1 MALDLIFEG
10 LLRSGAD
17 GAGGRVYEPS
27 LARELPSLVTLGREF
42 TLTNATWADP
52 EQPNIHTAVTA
63 ADVVSTV
70 QKLAARRGQPGAEVA
85 DWIAG
90 VTTAADKE
98 CRITLTR
105 GHIDPLS
112 LMTFK
117 VMPAKQTRRCGV
129 CPQTDRVGSIHV
141 RGTQDDG
148 WPGICDLSGESRLQS
163 AQSAAA
169 QSSMDGG
176 FRNPLSDWK
185 GGLIH
190 FAVTTNTNELAD
202 LKGRV
207 QSTSGRGAQQAG
219 KLEVNISNTG
229 HVDTLFGRRI
239 YFLAINH
246 QVQALGGDKG
256 RDLRKFL
263 ATPSNGMPFST
274 RISGPD
280 LKSTISH

>member
-1 MALDLIFEG
+1 MALDLVFEG
-10 LLRSGAD
+10 LLRPGAD

-27 LARELPSLVTLGREF
+27 LARDLPSLVTLGREF

-52 EQPNIHTAVTA
+52 EQPNIYTAVTA

-98 CRITLTR
+98 CRVTLRR

-117 VMPAKQTRRCGV
+117 VMPAKRLDDVAFARK
-129 CPQTDRVGSIHV
+129 PIGSGPFMYEGRKTMGGREYAIFPV
-141 RGTQDDG
+141 NPAYNR
-148 WPGICDLSGESRLQS
+148 PNPSRLKAVWMVVS
-163 AQSAAA
+163 
-169 QSSMDGG
+169 
-176 FRNPLSDWK
+176 RNPLSDWK

-190 FAVTTNTNELAD
+190 FAVTTNTNELASASNPHPA
-202 LKGRV
+202 G
-207 QSTSGRGAQQAG
+207 GAQQAG

-263 ATPSNGMPFST
+263 GTPSNGMPFSM
-274 RISGPD
+274 RISGPG
-280 LKSTISH
+280 LKSTTNH